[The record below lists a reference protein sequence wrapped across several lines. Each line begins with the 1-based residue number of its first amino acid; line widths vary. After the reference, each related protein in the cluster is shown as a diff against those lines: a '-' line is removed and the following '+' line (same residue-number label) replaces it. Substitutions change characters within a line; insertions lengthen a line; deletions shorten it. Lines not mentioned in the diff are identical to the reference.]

1 MMDELM
7 RLIAQLNVLVQSPRK
22 ELIVRP
28 SASEIDR
35 FLLNYSFELADVVIE
50 KIEITKNG
58 IFEFYM
64 FAIWHKRDDDV
75 RIVTMWPKENAPE
88 SQWT

>member
-1 MMDELM
+1 MDELM